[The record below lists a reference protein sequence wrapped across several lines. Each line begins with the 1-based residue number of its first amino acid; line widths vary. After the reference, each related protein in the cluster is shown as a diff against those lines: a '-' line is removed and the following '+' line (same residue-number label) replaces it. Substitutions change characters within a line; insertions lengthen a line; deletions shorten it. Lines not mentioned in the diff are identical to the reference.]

1 MKKTDE
7 KQSFEQAM
15 SRLEAII
22 GILESG
28 GSGLDESIAA
38 FEEGIGLLKYCNER
52 LGEAEQ
58 KVRIL
63 TATENG
69 DLEETPF
76 ASGSVTV

>member
-15 SRLEAII
+15 SRLEAIV

-58 KVRIL
+58 KVRVL
-63 TATENG
+63 TENG
-69 DLEETPF
+69 NGETVREPF
-76 ASGSVTV
+76 AGSEQV

>member
-1 MKKTDE
+1 MTKKSE
-7 KQSFEQAM
+7 NRSFEEAM
-15 SRLEAII
+15 TRLEAII

-38 FEEGIGLLKYCNER
+38 FEEGVGLLKYCNER

-63 TATENG
+63 IEGESGAVNAE
-69 DLEETPF
+69 DF
-76 ASGSVTV
+76 APQAPKS

>member
-7 KQSFEQAM
+7 KPSFEQAM
-15 SRLEAII
+15 SRLEAIV

-58 KVRIL
+58 KVRVL
-63 TATENG
+63 TENG
-69 DLEETPF
+69 NGETAEEPF
-76 ASGSVTV
+76 AGSAQV

>member
-1 MKKTDE
+1 MKNNGE
-7 KQSFEQAM
+7 NQSFEQAM

-52 LGEAEQ
+52 LGAAEQ
-58 KVRIL
+58 KVRVL
-63 TATENG
+63 TETENG
-69 DLEETPF
+69 ELGEAPF
-76 ASGSVTV
+76 GAGSVTV

>member
-1 MKKTDE
+1 MTKKSE
-7 KQSFEQAM
+7 KPSFEEAM
-15 SRLEAII
+15 TRLEAIV

-38 FEEGIGLLKYCNER
+38 FEEGVGLLKYCNER

-63 TATENG
+63 IESESG
-69 DLEETPF
+69 ETSAEDF
-76 ASGSVTV
+76 APQAPKS